1 MTPDDSRSRRAL
13 ALLVTLA
20 LFCVAFFAVVRPW
33 YLNWGATSEERRRA
47 LPGDEIVA
55 NARAQQ
61 TRAITI
67 KASADSVWPWLAQL
81 GQDRGGFYS
90 YDILENLVGCNMPT
104 TDVRQP
110 DKQVWH
116 VGDKLWMYPKDKAG
130 GAGFATLRVFVPGR
144 ALGFATREVGTAL
157 SEPENG
163 SWSMVLVPVNAT
175 TTRLLIRGRGAIGRS
190 LLGSAFDRSIFEPIH
205 FAMERRMMIG
215 IQQLVET
222 GSRGRLSNH
231 VSVALWTITF
241 AVFVMAGV
249 LVMLGRDWQRALL
262 GFGTAGIVFQVLTLG
277 QPPAPVGLTLVWMVL
292 ALLWWPSRAAP
303 SVSTPQ
309 TLPAAP
315 ALSRTAQQGATLTS
329 R

>member
-1 MTPDDSRSRRAL
+1 MTPDDSRSRRVL

-33 YLNWGATSEERRRA
+33 YINWGATREERRIT
-47 LPGDEIVA
+47 LPGDEINA
-55 NARAQQ
+55 NARSQQ

-104 TDVRQP
+104 TDFQRP
-110 DKQVWH
+110 DKQVWQL
-116 VGDKLWMYPKDKAG
+116 GDKLWMYPKDKAG

-144 ALGFATREVGTAL
+144 ALGFATRVVGTAL
-157 SEPENG
+157 SEPEDG
-163 SWSMVLVPVNAT
+163 SWSMVLVPVTAN
-175 TTRLLIRGRGAIGRS
+175 TTRLLIRGRGAPGRS
-190 LLGSAFDRSIFEPIH
+190 LLGLSFDRSIFEPIH

-231 VSVALWTITF
+231 VSVVLWTITF
-241 AVFVMAGV
+241 AVFITAGV

-262 GFGTAGIVFQVLTLG
+262 GFSTAGIVFQVLTLG

-292 ALLWWPSRAAP
+292 ALLWWPSRAPA
-303 SVSTPQ
+303 VSTPQ
-309 TLPAAP
+309 TLPSAAARP
-315 ALSRTAQQGATLTS
+315 RTPQQGAALTS
-329 R
+329 H